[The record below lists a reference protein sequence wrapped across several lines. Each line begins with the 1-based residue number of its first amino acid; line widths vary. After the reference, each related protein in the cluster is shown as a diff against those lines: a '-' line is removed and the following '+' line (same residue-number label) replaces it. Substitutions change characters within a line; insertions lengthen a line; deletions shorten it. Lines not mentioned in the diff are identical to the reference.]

1 MSCVLV
7 NDFRVTF
14 LQNGIIR
21 IEKAVKGEFLDG
33 NTFFVPARPAEV
45 ECARTEQ
52 GFEYNG
58 YTVIIPD
65 NLKKLGYIKINRIG
79 KTF

>member
-52 GFEYNG
+52 PCRHAQALFLQELLKSLAEDA
-58 YTVIIPD
+58 PD
-65 NLKKLGYIKINRIG
+65 AP
-79 KTF
+79 